1 MDDDRMVK
9 TAGRGRPR
17 SVVLAQGVVSRPG
30 AGGETFFFRG
40 ADPEGRSMDEALAA
54 GWARLVE
61 DASRRRPGPRPAP
74 LGPAQEAALARVF
87 RDSLRRR

>member
-1 MDDDRMVK
+1 MANYRVVE
-9 TAGRGRPR
+9 TGERGRSR
-17 SVVLAQGVVSRPG
+17 SVVLAEGVVPRPG

-40 ADPEGRSMDEALAA
+40 ADPEGRSMDEAVAA

-61 DASRRRPGPRPAP
+61 DAGRRRPGPRPAP

-87 RDSLRRR
+87 RDALRRR